1 LVLFFRPLRRR
12 GLLGF
17 AHLCRSTPAGFI
29 REEAKRDTS
38 LSSIRA
44 SYGVGVGVAVGVGVG
59 VTVGVEVTVGVGVGA
74 ITTVVM
80 PVPSSG
86 SFL

>member
-1 LVLFFRPLRRR
+1 LILFFRLLRRR
-12 GLLGF
+12 DRLGF

-29 REEAKRDTS
+29 REQAKRDTS
-38 LSSIRA
+38 LPSIRA
-44 SYGVGVGVAVGVGVG
+44 PYGVGVGVA
-59 VTVGVEVTVGVGVGA
+59 VGVEVTVGVGVGA
-74 ITTVVM
+74 ITMVVV

>member
-1 LVLFFRPLRRR
+1 MILFFRLLRCR

-29 REEAKRDTS
+29 REQAKRDTS
-38 LSSIRA
+38 LPSIRA
-44 SYGVGVGVAVGVGVG
+44 PYGVGVG

-74 ITTVVM
+74 ITMVVV

>member
-1 LVLFFRPLRRR
+1 LILFFRLLRRR

-29 REEAKRDTS
+29 REQAKRDTS
-38 LSSIRA
+38 LPSIRA
-44 SYGVGVGVAVGVGVG
+44 PYGVGVA
-59 VTVGVEVTVGVGVGA
+59 VGVEVTVGVGVGA
-74 ITTVVM
+74 ITMVVV

>member
-1 LVLFFRPLRRR
+1 LILFFRLLRRR

-17 AHLCRSTPAGFI
+17 AHLCRSTPASFI
-29 REEAKRDTS
+29 REQAKRDTS
-38 LSSIRA
+38 LPSIRA
-44 SYGVGVGVAVGVGVG
+44 PYGVGVGVA
-59 VTVGVEVTVGVGVGA
+59 VGVEVTVGVGVGA
-74 ITTVVM
+74 ITMVVV

>member
-1 LVLFFRPLRRR
+1 MILFFRLLRRR

-29 REEAKRDTS
+29 REQANCDTS
-38 LSSIRA
+38 LPSIRA
-44 SYGVGVGVAVGVGVG
+44 PYGVGVGVAVGVG

-74 ITTVVM
+74 ITTVVV

>member
-1 LVLFFRPLRRR
+1 MILFFRLLRRR

-17 AHLCRSTPAGFI
+17 AYPCRSTPADFI
-29 REEAKRDTS
+29 REQANCDTS
-38 LSSIRA
+38 LPSIRA
-44 SYGVGVGVAVGVGVG
+44 PYGVGVGVAVGVG

-74 ITTVVM
+74 ITTVVV

>member
-1 LVLFFRPLRRR
+1 MILFFRLLRRR

-29 REEAKRDTS
+29 REQAKRDTS
-38 LSSIRA
+38 LPSIRA
-44 SYGVGVGVAVGVGVG
+44 PYGVGVGVAVGVG
-59 VTVGVEVTVGVGVGA
+59 VTVGVGVGA
-74 ITTVVM
+74 ITTVVV